1 MKKTLFLV
9 ILFAVFGAS
18 SSYAKPYVSGSI
30 GLGLEGN
37 AVFDG
42 GDFKLDNSAVFNGAI
57 GCNLK
62 PVRVE
67 LGVGYQQHA
76 YTDHPEWADLS
87 FTTVMANGYYD
98 FDMGSGLSPYVTAGA
113 GIADVNTADNY
124 VDQTVFAWK
133 VGAGVGVKLASN
145 VTFDLGYQ
153 YLSPEGLSS
162 VIHEKVNW
170 AGHNILAG
178 IRYDL

>member
-9 ILFAVFGAS
+9 ILFAALGAS
-18 SSYAKPYVSGSI
+18 SASAKPYVSGSI

-42 GDFKLDNSAVFNGAI
+42 ADFKQDNSVVVNGAI
-57 GCNLK
+57 GYNFK

-67 LGVGYQQHA
+67 LGVGYQKHD
-76 YTDHPEWADLS
+76 YSDYPEYPGLS
-87 FTTVMANGYYD
+87 FLTVMANGYYD
-98 FDMGSGLSPYVTAGA
+98 FDLGSEFSPYVTAGV
-113 GIADVNTADNY
+113 GIADVNTTDNY

-133 VGAGVGVKLASN
+133 VGAGVGVKIASN
-145 VTFDLGYQ
+145 VTIDLGYQ
-153 YLSPEGLSS
+153 YLKPEGLSS
-162 VIHEKVNW
+162 VKPEKVSW

-178 IRYDL
+178 IRYEL